1 MDITIKTVPA
11 IDTQAW
17 PNEIAVGYLTGWMR
31 RYDAIF
37 TEQYPAPAKLQPY
50 LTDAK
55 TLVQKLLDDYKESTV
70 SPQTQQIDE
79 ADKARDVRMD
89 QVNTMVNA
97 MLKMVSMPQMQQAAQ
112 KVKAGLDLYK
122 PSSKAALRDE
132 STQIQQWL

>member
-17 PNEIAVGYLTGWMR
+17 PNEIAVG
-31 RYDAIF
+31 
-37 TEQYPAPAKLQPY
+37 Y

-79 ADKARDVRMD
+79 ADKARDVRVD
-89 QVNTMVNA
+89 QAIQTF
-97 MLKMVSMPQMQQAAQ
+97 
-112 KVKAGLDLYK
+112 GLILTNPSIINVFLLYQ
-122 PSSKAALRDE
+122 P
-132 STQIQQWL
+132 TV